1 LLDNLYYA
9 GHWGKSVAFSKTIPL
24 FGGLR
29 GWIIKLTS
37 LVGTAR
43 IEEMMSRLSLF
54 PLTAEVSSQ
63 GHLII
68 GGCDT
73 VELAAEFGTPL
84 YVFDERS
91 LRSKCTEFKAE
102 FGQRYADTT
111 VLYACKA
118 FINKALLFLLMEEGL
133 GLDVVSAGELGIA
146 QSVGFPLDKVYFHGN
161 NKSADELRLALNWR
175 IGRIVVDNF
184 HELTMLGEMAKEEG
198 DTPDILL
205 RLTPGIEPHTHKYIA
220 TGVIDSKF
228 GFPLLN
234 WDEAVAQAMS
244 APNLNLVGLHFH
256 IGSLIFE
263 AEPYQKS
270 IEVVLNFA
278 AEMKSK
284 YGFELKELNI
294 GGGFAIQYVLD
305 SPPPPI
311 SVYAEVI
318 ASKIISECRELK
330 LALPRLVIEPGR
342 SIVGQAGVALYRVGV
357 VKDIPDVRC
366 YVSVDGGMADN
377 IRPALY
383 GSNYEAVMANKVSE
397 KEASKVTIAGRF
409 CESGD
414 ILIKDIDLPPV
425 SAGDII
431 AIPSCGAYCL
441 PMASNYNAALR
452 PAIVLVKEGKARL
465 IRRRETLEDLTRCDL
480 T

>member
-1 LLDNLYYA
+1 M
-9 GHWGKSVAFSKTIPL
+9 V
-24 FGGLR
+24 
-29 GWIIKLTS
+29 
-37 LVGTAR
+37 
-43 IEEMMSRLSLF
+43 SRLSLF
-54 PLTAEVSSQ
+54 PLTVEVSNQ
-63 GHLII
+63 GHLVI

-73 VELAAEFGTPL
+73 VGLAAEFGTPL
-84 YVFDERS
+84 YVFDEHS

-111 VLYACKA
+111 VIYACKA
-118 FINKALLFLLMEEGL
+118 FINKALLRLLMEEGL

-161 NKSADELRLALNWR
+161 NKSAEEIGLALNWQ
-175 IGRIVVDNF
+175 IGRLVVDNF
-184 HELTMLGEMAKEEG
+184 NELKMLNGIAGEKG
-198 DTPDILL
+198 YTPDILL
-205 RLTPGIEPHTHKYIA
+205 RLTPGIDPHTHKYVA

-228 GFPLLN
+228 GFPLFH
-234 WDEAVAQAMS
+234 WDEAVAQAVS

-278 AEMKSK
+278 AEMKPK

-305 SPPPPI
+305 SPAPPI

-318 ASKIISECRELK
+318 ISKIIGKCRELK
-330 LALPRLVIEPGR
+330 LALPQLTVEPGR
-342 SIVGQAGVALYRVGV
+342 SIMGQAGVALYRVGV
-357 VKDIPDVRC
+357 VKDIPDIRC

-383 GSNYEAVMANKVSE
+383 GSNYEAVVANKMSE
-397 KEASKVTIAGRF
+397 KEAIRVTIAGRF

-414 ILIKDIDLPPV
+414 ILVRDVSLPSL

-441 PMASNYNAALR
+441 PMASNYNLVPR
-452 PAIVLVKEGKARL
+452 PAIVLVKGGKARL

-480 T
+480 V